1 MNENSVKE
9 LIDSFIEYR
18 NLISPLQDALL
29 SVSKTYE
36 EIRKDLDTLAKS
48 FSGSAVNQLEKVPA
62 TINAQAKSG
71 QELGR
76 RIEEYAESGEK
87 YAQAVKDMSARFSE
101 VSRSIGSLD
110 EIEKNA
116 QDQLER
122 IDTLIEEKRTTY
134 NLKELQRSL
143 DGYNK
148 NIERISDFINK
159 DIAAVLKQNADKIES
174 IRKENEQLS
183 LYTVILSIESSYSA
197 RILRAL
203 YKYSKEST
211 GNLPRQKSRHGA
223 VAFKLSNAFKSSS
236 FMTCSSFSS
245 IGISIF
251 QRSRFTLLFALDSD
265 LSVRRPSVESVK
277 QIFLVYGAALDQG
290 L

>member
-48 FSGSAVNQLEKVPA
+48 FSGSAVNQLEKVHA

-183 LYTVILSIESSYSA
+183 ASVAEQGKDIAILISEFSKTSSLLKTLVEGSTVNEEYLFDA
-197 RILRAL
+197 FDRWAADRKVRI
-203 YKYSKEST
+203 KSK
-211 GNLPRQKSRHGA
+211 
-223 VAFKLSNAFKSSS
+223 
-236 FMTCSSFSS
+236 
-245 IGISIF
+245 
-251 QRSRFTLLFALDSD
+251 
-265 LSVRRPSVESVK
+265 
-277 QIFLVYGAALDQG
+277 
-290 L
+290 